1 MTYLDKKTMKK
12 DEMEKRQNEYIANWH
27 DSFVRF
33 IDGLIGYVEMLMN
46 HPQALDDDKHA
57 LNQVK
62 MMLHGKDAKEIER
75 SLAEGMVSSD
85 LLDKIAKLEKDLAY
99 MGIDHLTTDQLVKE
113 FLKTLLYLK
122 VEQDKQAEKARL
134 ENLQI
139 KI

>member
-1 MTYLDKKTMKK
+1 MDNIQLAQQK
-12 DEMEKRQNEYIANWH
+12 YISEWH
-27 DSFVRF
+27 NNFVSY
-33 IDGLIGYVEMLMN
+33 IGGLLGLVEVMMN
-46 HPQALDDDKHA
+46 HPSATDEDKKGLD
-57 LNQVK
+57 QIK
-62 MMLHGKDAKEIER
+62 MLLHGKEILDIER
-75 SLAEGMVSSD
+75 RLAEADVKQEV
-85 LLDKIAKLEKDLAY
+85 LDKIAKLEKDLAY